1 MDEQKIIVTLSGKDQ
16 VGIVMQITT
25 ILAKYDVN
33 IEDIKQHLCKVN
45 L

>member
-25 ILAKYDVN
+25 ILAKYDALISN
-33 IEDIKQHLCKVN
+33 
-45 L
+45 